1 VQGPPPPASPPAS
14 PPSGKKKKKKD
25 KKKKDKKEKRS
36 KKKHKKD
43 KQQKKEKEEEDEWS
57 NDQEGEDE
65 GEVAFGSFQDV
76 EGSVEVVEQL
86 NEENE
91 GSGENEKNERKKT
104 TTMEGKETTS
114 MKGKDTTTMEE
125 TTTTTLVDDKN
136 TLHASMVSAIV
147 AQMSNIGTT
156 DQTEEITLV
165 QIQTFF
171 KACNDRL
178 QRQDD
183 SISRGE
189 KVVRGIVKWNKK
201 NKKDGGEGD
210 VIDRQDVAAW
220 LLRKFSNTPAILM
233 SFHEVAVSM

>member
-1 VQGPPPPASPPAS
+1 
-14 PPSGKKKKKKD
+14 
-25 KKKKDKKEKRS
+25 
-36 KKKHKKD
+36 
-43 KQQKKEKEEEDEWS
+43 
-57 NDQEGEDE
+57 
-65 GEVAFGSFQDV
+65 
-76 EGSVEVVEQL
+76 VEVVEQL
-86 NEENE
+86 NEDNE
-91 GSGENEKNERKKT
+91 GNGKNEENKEKET
-104 TTMEGKETTS
+104 TTMQGKETTS
-114 MKGKDTTTMEE
+114 IEGNETTSMEGKEGTTTMKGKDTTTMEE

-156 DQTEEITLV
+156 DHTEEITLV

-201 NKKDGGEGD
+201 NKKDGGEGG